1 VSEVSE
7 VSKVSKGGKLIKP
20 KASRPFLYTN
30 SGALND
36 SQHFAELTADSVQ
49 LKKPSRWP
57 KALIGPPCH
66 GAPGSVIFIVLVFI
80 IFITMLV
87 WISTIKISSEADFVQ
102 NEFSRLRAYTLCISG
117 FEFLKNRLSTGGR
130 SNIELNDGMFDPHAP
145 RLLMDGSDIR
155 FNFFEIIQDKY
166 RQRLYLPDPEQM
178 DFIINMQDSAG
189 LVNVFQIDRVLFKN
203 LLEYYGFSPGDGDI
217 ILDSL
222 LDWMDKDSFSRVHG
236 AESDYYLER
245 FGYAAA
251 NRLVDSVEELPLVR
265 GMDRNVFEKIGKLLD
280 FTIDNQGLNPNTMP
294 VEVFYLFKGIASHHI
309 ERIMEKRLEERGIES
324 VGVMTLVSGYNF
336 SAHPDVFQFF
346 TSKTTYVKIKA
357 QMNES
362 LFFYIMFRLDQVGSA
377 GAMKKSTEGTPA
389 GPMPRENIYAP
400 EDFSH
405 YYHIIDWHEGTE
417 WVEQ

>member
-1 VSEVSE
+1 MSKLSRISE
-7 VSKVSKGGKLIKP
+7 GRKL
-20 KASRPFLYTN
+20 KASIPDLQATFDQLHN
-30 SGALND
+30 I
-36 SQHFAELTADSVQ
+36 QHFAAFSEESVH

-80 IFITMLV
+80 IFITTLV

-130 SNIELNDGMFDPHAP
+130 SNIELNDGMFEPHAP

-294 VEVFYLFKGIASHHI
+294 EEVFYLFKGISSHHI

-324 VGVMTLVSGYNF
+324 AGVMTLVSGYNF
-336 SAHPDVFQFF
+336 SAYSDVFQFF

-357 QMNES
+357 QMNEDR
-362 LFFYIMFRLDQVGSA
+362 FFYIQFRLNQVGGA
-377 GAMKKSTEGTPA
+377 GSMRKATDGTRP
-389 GPMPRENIYAP
+389 GPKPREDIYASG
-400 EDFSH
+400 DFSQ
-405 YYHIIDWHEGTE
+405 YFHILDWQEGTE
-417 WVEQ
+417 WVVQ